1 MTVLRVAVL
10 AALIAAVYALGS
22 PLAVAIFLVFLF
34 FTSRHVPRAALRRV
48 EIERSFPGRLFH
60 GETADVAVSLTN
72 RGRFPLPWL
81 WLIDSLPFDLSPRSA
96 RWATSLDSGERRTYR
111 FQLHAFRRG
120 IYRLG
125 PATLVTGDVFGWQ
138 PAQRAESQS
147 ERLVVYPKIVP
158 LDRLGLPARA
168 PFPELRSPRP
178 LHEDPNRVI
187 GTRPYASGDSAR
199 RIHWTASAH
208 QGSLVVRRL
217 QHGIGRDTMV
227 LLDLTREGLGTTRAH
242 TVELAVTA
250 AASVLYHI
258 LAVERLPAGLRIPG
272 VSMPPSS
279 HQNHLMAMLEL
290 LAGAAITNTES
301 PVSDTVGLPYGA
313 SIVVIAGRLS
323 PRWQSSLET
332 LRHGN
337 WRPSVLLVGDD
348 HPIRIAGVPIWSVSA
363 DRELAEVLGGEQR

>member
-1 MTVLRVAVL
+1 MTVIRTAVVV
-10 AALIAAVYALGS
+10 ALIAVIYALGS
-22 PLAVAIFLVFLF
+22 PLAVALLLVFLF
-34 FTSRHVPRAALRRV
+34 LAARYVPRVALRRV
-48 EIERSFPGRLFH
+48 EVERNFPVRLFH
-60 GETADVAVSLTN
+60 GETAEVALSLKN
-72 RGRFPLPWL
+72 RGRLPLPWL
-81 WLIDSLPFDLSPRSA
+81 WLVDSLPFDLAPRSA
-96 RWATSLDSGERRTYR
+96 RWATSLRPGERRTFR
-111 FQLHAFRRG
+111 FPLHATRRG

-125 PATLVTGDVFGWQ
+125 PATLVTGDLFGWQ

-158 LDRLGLPARA
+158 LARLGLPARA
-168 PFPELRSPRP
+168 PFPELRTPRP

-208 QGSLVVRRL
+208 QGSLLVRQL

-227 LLDLTREGLGTTRAH
+227 LLDLTRDGLGTSRAH

-272 VSMPPSS
+272 VSVPPSS
-279 HQNHLMAMLEL
+279 HQNHLMVMLEL
-290 LAGAAITNTES
+290 LAGAAITNTEP
-301 PVSDTVGLPYGA
+301 PVSDTAGLPYGA
-313 SIVVIAGRLS
+313 SIVVIAGLLS
-323 PRWQSSLET
+323 PRWQSSLEI

-337 WRPSVLLVGDD
+337 WRPSVLLVGDGQ
-348 HPIRIAGVPIWSVSA
+348 PIRVNGVPIWSVRD
-363 DRELAEVLGGEQR
+363 DRELAEVLGGQPR